1 MWCPACASDSPAESE
16 VTLTLLLL
24 NPNAVC
30 DSITKTRVQMKCLM
44 IFFSRIPPDGDEV
57 KRRLQ
62 KLVSIVNADLP
73 LSSSIASASAIVI
86 NPPVLEMPAIVF

>member
-1 MWCPACASDSPAESE
+1 M
-16 VTLTLLLL
+16 TLTLLLL
-24 NPNAVC
+24 NEKTVC
-30 DSITKTRVQMKCLM
+30 DSVTNTRVQMKGLM

-73 LSSSIASASAIVI
+73 LSSSIASGVQRDR
-86 NPPVLEMPAIVF
+86 N